1 MTGQIDLSPF
11 ETALRK
17 ARRGSTRDGKR
28 CIKAC
33 CPFHEDDTP
42 SFAVFESGAYYCLGC
57 GVKGG
62 VDSLCDHLGLPRQSP
77 SEDWRKTKWLEAI
90 YEYKDLQGSVVGI
103 VERWRYVSG
112 EKKPLPKTVNPT
124 TGEWEVK
131 IHNPFPIYHW
141 NEVAAAPLTTP
152 VWWSEGEKT
161 SDCLA
166 KHGLLATTTQGGS
179 KAFSRC
185 AKASLRAL
193 ERRRVFILP
202 DADDAGEAYATEVQR
217 GIANIAS
224 EAVIVRLPGLGEG
237 EDCVE
242 WFQRGGTREE
252 LERIATS
259 ASDAGAESHRLARL
273 CRRVA
278 ATLEGGGDVGVARK
292 ELLKGAAAL
301 GGRSNSSVTAA
312 QALEALIARMES
324 GIDKQGL
331 WWNIPAMD
339 EIQGMLLPGHVV
351 TIAGDSGAGKTALAL
366 QLVDDVAGTGLP
378 CFVVSQEMASEEVVG
393 RFAARMCGKPLAA
406 LTVDEVRC
414 VCDAYRDMPIEIY
427 DRCVDIDFLE
437 AELRQWAAMHERCGV
452 VMIDFIQLMQG
463 GAKQSEWDIV
473 KEASRRLKDLAKE
486 LGVVMLILCQFANEF
501 RKFGNRAPTRGDL
514 RSAGP
519 LLEASDKVWLLW
531 QPEQGIGIEAIL
543 DKNRQGPTG
552 RCRVL
557 FDKPCFKFTSLGDAS
572 LDNESAFVYCDD
584 IDGVEYFA
592 PSK

>member
-1 MTGQIDLSPF
+1 MAGQIDLSPF
-11 ETALRK
+11 EAALRK
-17 ARRGSTRDGKR
+17 ARRCSMRDGKR

-33 CPFHEDDTP
+33 CPFHEDNTP

-57 GVKGG
+57 GAKGG

-77 SEDWRKTKWLEAI
+77 SEDWRKTKWLEAT

-131 IHNPFPIYHW
+131 IHNPFPIYRW

-166 KHGLLATTTQGGS
+166 KHGLLATTTQGGN

-217 GIANIAS
+217 GIASIAS
-224 EAVIVRLPGLGEG
+224 EAVIVRLPRLGDG

-259 ASDAGAESHRLARL
+259 ASDAGAESHRLARM

-278 ATLEGGGDVGVARK
+278 ASLEDGGSVDDARK
-292 ELLKGAAAL
+292 ELLKGAAAK
-301 GGRSNSSVTAA
+301 GGRSNGSVTAA

-339 EIQGMLLPGHVV
+339 EIQGMLLPGHVA

-393 RFAARMCGKPLAA
+393 RFAARMCGKPLSA
-406 LTVDEVRC
+406 LTVDEVRH
-414 VCDAYRDMPIEIY
+414 VCDVYRDMPIEIY
-427 DRCVDIDFLE
+427 DRCVDIEFLE

-463 GAKQSEWDIV
+463 GARQGEWDIV

-557 FDKPCFKFTSLGDAS
+557 FDKPVFRFTSLCDAS
-572 LDNESAFVYCDD
+572 LDNDAAFVYCDD
-584 IDGVEYFA
+584 IDGVEYFE